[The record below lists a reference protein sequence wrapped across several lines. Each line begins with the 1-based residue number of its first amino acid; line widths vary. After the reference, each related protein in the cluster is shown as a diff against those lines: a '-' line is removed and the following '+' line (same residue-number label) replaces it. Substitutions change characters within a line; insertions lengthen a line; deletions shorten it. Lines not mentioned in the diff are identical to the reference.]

1 MRVFDFFA
9 LTILAVVPI
18 LWCRHRLPL
27 LVRRDPPL
35 TDQQAVTIGAVVA
48 ALLSGMYIYRYVVF
62 R

>member
-1 MRVFDFFA
+1 MRFFDFFA
-9 LTILAVVPI
+9 LSLLAVVPI

-35 TDQQAVTIGAVVA
+35 TEQQAVMIGAIVS
-48 ALLSGMYIYRYVVF
+48 ALLSGLYIYRYVIY